1 MRVNSAAVSAQVLQ
15 LLGVNGRSLSQSITA
30 LAAGNRLTQAST
42 DIAAMSIAT
51 GLQSDISSL
60 RSASLNIAQASSM
73 LQVADGGMA
82 RIGDILQRMKAL
94 ATQSQSGS
102 VTDAER
108 SFINQEFSELSTQID
123 KTASETRF
131 NGQNLLDGTVGKQIS
146 NVGSGLAGAGI
157 SVDLSGPV
165 ANGTLTLAYDG
176 TDTFTLTDGNG
187 DDHTVQ
193 IAVPSSPVFEGV
205 IDFASAGVKI
215 SLQNFD
221 HSTALSANN
230 TFTVAGSNS
239 LTFQTG
245 TDASD
250 TITFNINNVSTGG
263 LGLSGQSVS
272 TSANA
277 VNAGN
282 ALDSAISALNTARAG
297 NGAMT
302 SRFEFVSANLATQV
316 ENLDAARS
324 TLMDVDVAEEMTKFS
339 SANVLQQAATAMLA
353 QANQMPQNLLKLL
366 QG

>member
-1 MRVNSAAVSAQVLQ
+1 MLTVTSNQTASTAIRYLKSNAADASGSRIVKPSDDAA
-15 LLGVNGRSLSQSITA
+15 SLAVGTRIKADVTA
-30 LAAGNRLTQAST
+30 LKMAQTNTSHA
-42 DIAAMSIAT
+42 
-51 GLQSDISSL
+51 QSL
-60 RSASLNIAQASSM
+60 

-108 SFINQEFSELSTQID
+108 AFIDQEFGELGTQID
-123 KTASETRF
+123 QIASETRF

-146 NVGSGLAGAGI
+146 AVGSGITGAGI
-157 SVDLSGPV
+157 SIDLSGPV

-187 DDHTVQ
+187 NDHTVQ
-193 IAVPSSPVFEGV
+193 IQVPTSPVFEGV
-205 IDFASAGVKI
+205 IDFAAAGVKI

-221 HSTALSANN
+221 HGTALATNN
-230 TFTVAGSNS
+230 TFVVAGTNS

-245 TDASD
+245 TDAAD
-250 TITFNINNVSTGG
+250 TITFNINNVSISG
-263 LGLSGQSVS
+263 LALTGQSVD

-282 ALDSAISALNTARAG
+282 ALDAAFNTLNTARAA

-316 ENLDAARS
+316 ENLDAARA
-324 TLMDVDVAEEMTKFS
+324 TLMDVDVADEMAKFS

-353 QANQMPQNLLKLL
+353 QANQMPQNLLRLM
-366 QG
+366 Q

>member
-1 MRVNSAAVSAQVLQ
+1 MLTVTSNQTASTAIRYLKSNAADASS
-15 LLGVNGRSLSQSITA
+15 SLAKLASGSRIVKSSDDAASLAVGTRIKADVTA
-30 LAAGNRLTQAST
+30 LKMAQTNASH
-42 DIAAMSIAT
+42 A
-51 GLQSDISSL
+51 QSL
-60 RSASLNIAQASSM
+60 

-94 ATQSQSGS
+94 ATQAQSGS

-108 SFINQEFSELSTQID
+108 AFINKEFTELGTQID
-123 KTASETRF
+123 KVASETRF

-146 NVGSGLAGAGI
+146 SIGANITAAGI

-165 ANGTLTLAYDG
+165 ANGTFTLAYDG

-205 IDFASAGVKI
+205 IDFAAAGVKI
-215 SLQNFD
+215 TLQNFD
-221 HSTALSANN
+221 HATALSASN

-245 TDASD
+245 TDAADS
-250 TITFNINNVSTGG
+250 ITFNIERVDTTG
-263 LGLSGQSVS
+263 LAITGQSVG

-277 VNAGN
+277 VTAGN
-282 ALDSAISALNTARAG
+282 ALDAAITTLNTARAS

-316 ENLDAARS
+316 ENLDAARA
-324 TLMDVDVAEEMTKFS
+324 TLMDVDVADEMAKFS

-353 QANQMPQNLLKLL
+353 QANQMPQNLLRLM
-366 QG
+366 Q